1 MVGINHVPF
10 RPNFYIL
17 SARFVFS
24 DKFKISTKYR
34 MSNSKIR
41 RKRFG
46 LYPIVFVFSVF
57 YRHIPF
63 YVFTTMCMAVAM
75 NLLNLLSEY
84 GLYYVC
90 GCELVCEV
98 VNYYHGLQ
106 LLMLLSF
113 IYCFHVLISDLL
125 DDWVSY
131 GSVCFRF
138 NFPYTVFFNIYPFEL
153 VRFRFPVSS
162 FSFSCST
169 IPFSISFSY

>member
-46 LYPIVFVFSVF
+46 LYPIVFIFSIF

-90 GCELVCEV
+90 G
-98 VNYYHGLQ
+98 
-106 LLMLLSF
+106 
-113 IYCFHVLISDLL
+113 
-125 DDWVSY
+125 
-131 GSVCFRF
+131 
-138 NFPYTVFFNIYPFEL
+138 FEL
-153 VRFRFPVSS
+153 VYNYLCYCHLFIVFTYSYQICWMIGYHMGRCVSVLTFHILYFSTYILSNWFVFDFP
-162 FSFSCST
+162 
-169 IPFSISFSY
+169 